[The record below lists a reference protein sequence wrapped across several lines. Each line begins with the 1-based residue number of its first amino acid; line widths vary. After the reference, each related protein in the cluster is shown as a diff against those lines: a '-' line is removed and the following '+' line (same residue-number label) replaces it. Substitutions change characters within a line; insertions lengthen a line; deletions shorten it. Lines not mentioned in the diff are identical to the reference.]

1 MTIHQLLAMILAR
14 RGLAMS
20 VFLSVLALA
29 IIVTLIWPKSYTASA
44 AVHVD
49 GKGLAVDPLAG
60 VALPGIVSTG
70 FIATQADLMAS
81 DRVIRRALK
90 LMRVDTDP
98 AYQELWVKETDGEG
112 DKGAWLAEKFRK
124 GLEIKPSRESSVI
137 QVEYSSRRPELAAA
151 MANALVQAYIDLTL
165 DMRVEPAKQY
175 RALFDQRAAALKKQ
189 LDAAQTKVRA
199 YQEQNGIVPTDE
211 RIDVESARLVELNS
225 QLVALQSLNSEAN
238 ARQQLS
244 ANQAG
249 SSQEVMNNQL
259 VATLTADLARQES
272 RREELMQRYGAEYPE
287 LKAVV
292 ANIAQLKA
300 RVAAE
305 SARVAGSM
313 AVAGAINR
321 AKLAQLNAAVEEQ
334 RRKLQDLKAKRDTAA
349 NLIRDVDSA
358 QKALDAVQA
367 RMNQVDLESENT
379 QTNVTVVK
387 AASVPI
393 RPSSPSIG
401 RNLLAGIIIGG
412 ALAMVVAFLRELL
425 SPRLLTHRDV
435 EVELQVPLM
444 AMMPRVQG
452 PSSSRKG
459 WFGLPMPA
467 PLLRLSR

>member
-14 RGLAMS
+14 RDLAVS

-29 IIVTLIWPKSYTASA
+29 ITVTLVLPKSYTASA

-81 DRVIRRALK
+81 DRVIRRAIK
-90 LMRVDTDP
+90 LIHADTDP
-98 AYQELWVKETDGEG
+98 AYHELWLQEADGAG

-137 QVEYSSRRPELAAA
+137 QVEYSSQRPKLSAD
-151 MANALVQAYIDLTL
+151 MANALVRAYIDLTL

-189 LDAAQTKVRA
+189 LDVAQTKVRQ

-244 ANQAG
+244 ANQTG

-259 VATLTADLARQES
+259 VATLTADLSRQES

-287 LKAVV
+287 LKAVL
-292 ANIAQLKA
+292 ANIAQLKS

-334 RRKLQDLKAKRDTAA
+334 RRRLQDLKVKRDTAA

-358 QKALDAVQA
+358 QKSLDAVQA
-367 RMNQVDLESENT
+367 RMSQVDLESENK

-387 AASVPI
+387 SASVPM

-401 RNLLAGIIIGG
+401 RNLLAGSIIGG

-425 SPRLLTHRDV
+425 SPRLLTNRDV
-435 EVELQVPLM
+435 EVGLKVPLM
-444 AMMPRVQG
+444 ALMPRVQG
-452 PSSSRKG
+452 PMSSKKG
-459 WFGLPMPA
+459 WFGLSLPA